1 MLGSLGGF
9 IYSHGAWWSTRSGCL
24 DGVTAML
31 DACLSSKRGCLC
43 EFIDVLGAWRS
54 TRLGPNKDIIYSEL
68 ALTGYLMFRKERRES
83 MGYSVILYIKEYI
96 QADEITLKNEADCE
110 EAIWCNIVTKNST
123 VTI

>member
-1 MLGSLGGF
+1 M
-9 IYSHGAWWSTRSGCL
+9 A
-24 DGVTAML
+24 V
-31 DACLSSKRGCLC
+31 
-43 EFIDVLGAWRS
+43 

-110 EAIWCNIVTKNST
+110 EAILCNIVTKNST
-123 VTI
+123 VTISKTKQRTRGRRKITKGDKG